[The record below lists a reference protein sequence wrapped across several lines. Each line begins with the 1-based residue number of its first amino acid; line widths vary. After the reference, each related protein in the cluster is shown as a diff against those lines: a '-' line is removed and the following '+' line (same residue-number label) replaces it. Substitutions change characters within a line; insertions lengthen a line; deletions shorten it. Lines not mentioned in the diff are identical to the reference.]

1 MNSNKIIK
9 YILIAIPLLF
19 LAKWGIETVIYDSNK
34 IPEINPSP
42 KEKMRI
48 YGKFPFEKDI
58 DMKIAVIYINKNPK
72 CDHKLWIAGTQ
83 FPLKKEK
90 TFPVN
95 IKNGFFESII
105 NLDDYLP
112 GVCDWRAHRLYAF
125 MESKNIQLNTIG
137 DVSSGIYIASIENN
151 NVLNDNATT
160 ILCSYKKQTFYKG
173 YSNEITKTILKCGSE
188 DYLDYDISHLQKD
201 INVDFVHKQ

>member
-1 MNSNKIIK
+1 MNTKKIIK

-19 LAKWGIETVIYDSNK
+19 LAKWGIETVMYDSNK
-34 IPEINPSP
+34 IPDVNPHP
-42 KEKMRI
+42 TQKVRVHGE
-48 YGKFPFEKDI
+48 FPLEKDI
-58 DMKIAVIYINKNPK
+58 NMKIAVIYINKNPK
-72 CDHKLWIAGTQ
+72 CDRKVLLAGTQ
-83 FPLKKEK
+83 FPQKQEV
-90 TFPVN
+90 TFPIT
-95 IKNGFFESII
+95 IKDGKFESIV

-125 MESKNIQLNTIG
+125 VESKNIQLNTIG

-151 NVLNDNATT
+151 NVLNDNTTT

-188 DYLDYDISHLQKD
+188 DYLDYNISHLQKD